1 MKKLTKIVAT
11 ISDLRCD
18 TEFLTQLHEAGMD
31 VVRLNTAHQTPE
43 QALQIITNVRQVSK
57 RIPLMLDTKGPEIRT
72 NASPNE
78 LVVVKGQMLIIK
90 GQKGIPTDEH
100 CLYVDNNNFVDRLE
114 VGNRIM
120 IDDGDIELLVI
131 EKHPDHLICRVC
143 NQGVIKGRKSVN
155 LPGMSIDLPSLTQK
169 DIEFID
175 WGIKNN
181 IDFIAHSFVRNKQD
195 VLDIQEILDKHNS
208 PIKIIAKIEN
218 QEGVDNIDEILEH
231 VYGIMV
237 ARGDLAIEVPAERIP
252 VIQAMLVK
260 KCIRQKKAVIIATQL
275 LHSMINNPRPTR
287 AEVSDIATA
296 IFSGTDAIM
305 LSGETTIG
313 KYPVEAVQIM
323 TRTAHETEQ
332 SNTLFVESIVLPHDN
347 DISVFLSKM
356 TVRSVQ
362 KLNTKAIITD
372 TDTGKTARYLSAF
385 RGKTPIYA
393 QCYDKRVVR
402 ELALN
407 FGIYADFIDVETSKR
422 EFKKATLTRLIN
434 DKELQPEDLVAVM
447 AGNFGKKS
455 GPSYVEISTA
465 SNMLT
470 DEKP

>member
-1 MKKLTKIVAT
+1 MDKLTKIVAT

-18 TEFLTQLHEAGMD
+18 PDFLMSLHEAGMD

-43 QALQIITNVRQVSK
+43 QSLQIITNVRQVSN

-72 NASPNE
+72 NVSPVE
-78 LVVVKGQMLIIK
+78 LAVAKGQTLKVK
-90 GQKGIPTDEH
+90 GQKGVPTNEE
-100 CLYVDNNNFVDRLE
+100 CLYVDYNNFVNCVE
-114 VGNRIM
+114 AGTRIM

-131 EKHPDHLICRVC
+131 EKHPDYLVCRVC
-143 NQGVIKGRKSVN
+143 NAGIIKGRKSVN
-155 LPGMSIDLPSLTQK
+155 LPGISIDLPSLTKK
-169 DIEFID
+169 DIEFIE

-195 VLDIQEILDKHNS
+195 VLDIQEILDRHNS

-260 KCIRQKKAVIIATQL
+260 KCIRQKKAVIVATQL
-275 LHSMINNPRPTR
+275 LHSMIKSPRPTR

-323 TRTAHETEQ
+323 TLTAHETEQ
-332 SNTLFVESIVLPHDN
+332 SNTLLVESIVLPHDN

-356 TVRSVQ
+356 AVRSIQ

-393 QCYDKRVVR
+393 QCYDMRVVR

-407 FGIYADFIDVETSKR
+407 FGVYADFIDVETSKR
-422 EFKKATLTRLIN
+422 EFKKATLSRLIN
-434 DKELQPEDLVAVM
+434 KGELQPEDLVAVM

-470 DEKP
+470 DEKL